1 MPAGTKV
8 FLFGSQARGDVHD
21 ESDWDILILLDKE
34 KITSADFDTY
44 AYPLIDLRWQFGE
57 YFSTKLYTF
66 TEWMKRKGTPFFQEC
81 GIRWYRTMNLT
92 DEEREA
98 LVIARKDAN
107 EILPLMDSV
116 DNYLNTLLSLI
127 EGKA

>member
-1 MPAGTKV
+1 
-8 FLFGSQARGDVHD
+8 
-21 ESDWDILILLDKE
+21 
-34 KITSADFDTY
+34 
-44 AYPLIDLRWQFGE
+44 
-57 YFSTKLYTF
+57 
-66 TEWMKRKGTPFFQEC
+66 
-81 GIRWYRTMNLT
+81 MNLT
-92 DEEREA
+92 DEEREG